1 MHLALIYNTYFNLIN
16 LEKVL
21 KLVIPFTGGFVG
33 ETKTK
38 LRIGGGNGGI
48 YIEGVSPS

>member
-1 MHLALIYNTYFNLIN
+1 MHLALTLNAYFNLIN

-21 KLVIPFTGGFVG
+21 KLVITFTGGFIG

-38 LRIGGGNGGI
+38 LRIRGGNGGR
-48 YIEGVSPS
+48 YIERG

>member
-1 MHLALIYNTYFNLIN
+1 MQLALTLNTYFNLIN

-21 KLVIPFTGGFVG
+21 KLVITFTGGFLR

-38 LRIGGGNGGI
+38 LRIWGGNGDR
-48 YIEGVSPS
+48 YIESW